1 MTRVLGM
8 APAVVGL
15 VVGLMAITV
24 GVSRART
31 TDGPP
36 SATTA
41 PGDRATPCARE
52 DRSRPATN
60 QPVTVDSDKLERF
73 GKESLAIF
81 TGSVVARQRTSV
93 LYAERMEVYLD
104 EQGDRIVR
112 TVSTGNVRILT
123 RDCRTGS
130 AHRAEYH
137 EVDQRV
143 VLSGNA
149 RVWDEDSVVS
159 GESVAIYFAEDRSVV
174 QGGSRE
180 RVKAIFS
187 PRDDRTRP
195 AATLVA
201 GAVGTTPPPSRTPGS
216 VGPAAPMP
224 ADKAT
229 PRAKEDRNQPVT
241 VDSDKMERFGKE
253 SLVIFTGNVVA
264 RQNSSVQYAD
274 RMEVYLDEK
283 GDRILRTVSTGNVR
297 IITRDCRTGTARR
310 AEYFELDQRVVLS
323 GNARVWQEDNVV
335 SGESVVIYLSQD
347 RSVVQGGGQ
356 ERVKA
361 IFYPRDDK
369 KDGAKDASAVA
380 KKSPAPCAN

>member
-1 MTRVLGM
+1 
-8 APAVVGL
+8 VGL
-15 VVGLMAITV
+15 VVGLMAIAV
-24 GVSRART
+24 GVSQART

-36 SATTA
+36 SAT
-41 PGDRATPCARE
+41 
-52 DRSRPATN
+52 
-60 QPVTVDSDKLERF
+60 
-73 GKESLAIF
+73 
-81 TGSVVARQRTSV
+81 
-93 LYAERMEVYLD
+93 
-104 EQGDRIVR
+104 
-112 TVSTGNVRILT
+112 
-123 RDCRTGS
+123 
-130 AHRAEYH
+130 
-137 EVDQRV
+137 
-143 VLSGNA
+143 
-149 RVWDEDSVVS
+149 
-159 GESVAIYFAEDRSVV
+159 
-174 QGGSRE
+174 
-180 RVKAIFS
+180 
-187 PRDDRTRP
+187 
-195 AATLVA
+195 LVA
-201 GAVGTTPPPSRTPGS
+201 AAVGATPPPRTPGS
-216 VGPAAPMP
+216 VAPAVPMP

-229 PRAKEDRNQPVT
+229 PRAKEDRHQPVT

-369 KDGAKDASAVA
+369 KDGAKDATAAA
-380 KKSPAPCAN
+380 KKSPAQCAN